1 MKLLEEF
8 KLYETLWEDAAT
20 ELNKNEYL
28 ISYEDKVFN
37 LATEEGLQ
45 SYIALRAP
53 KLGKKKVRVELK
65 QIIGHDK
72 EPTSREYIEAKNEL
86 IDISGKLE
94 AVEALFKVPL
104 RDVQSAGVFWK
115 IRRRLFELRAS
126 FKPQYEA
133 ARLKLLN
140 IVESA
145 NGKTKNSKTS
155 HSAESSCMWT
165 TPDGRQIDLNNPTA
179 VAEEIDHLI
188 QVTEQDYIS
197 YNNKRVASG
206 KPSKD
211 FSKLLK
217 SQRDVLVHEF
227 NYLRDAIIAPS
238 TVVDKKAAAEE
249 ELNRY
254 YYAYDTGALVP
265 KTVHEEFKLYENMWE
280 FTEETARLQEASDP
294 YTTKDFVWLS
304 DSYYADKFKR
314 AVLAY
319 LNGASL
325 EDALTDIKGELMA
338 AGSAPGS
345 RKTSL
350 AASVTTGEGEYC
362 IAYRVASWPANET
375 AETFVNADSKED
387 AEELFFDYMLDPDNY
402 DAGETVLDESD
413 ITIIDIYKKP

>member
-1 MKLLEEF
+1 MKLFEEF
-8 KLYETLWEDAAT
+8 KEYETLWEDSAT
-20 ELNKNEYL
+20 EPNKKEYL

-45 SYIALRAP
+45 SYITLRAP

-86 IDISGKLE
+86 IDIAGKLE
-94 AVEALFKVPL
+94 AVGALFKVPL
-104 RDVQSAGVFWK
+104 QDAQSTGIFYK
-115 IRRRLFELRAS
+115 MRRRLHELDDS

-140 IVESA
+140 VVEST
-145 NGKTKNSKTS
+145 NGKTKTSKTS
-155 HSAESSCMWT
+155 HSTESSCMWT
-165 TPDGRQIDLNNPTA
+165 TPDGRQIDLNNPTV

-206 KPSKD
+206 KPAKD

-227 NYLRDAIIAPS
+227 NHLRDAIIAPS

-265 KTVHEEFKLYENMWE
+265 KTVHEEFKLFEEMWE
-280 FTEETARLQEASDP
+280 DQAELKENNNAALNFEDCKNTLDVFKVWAQRLGYSKGNYPYEFMYHAFTMGTEGREIDDEWYDIQDDFEPWGVWSDLQTINEAGLD
-294 YTTKDFVWLS
+294 YHGMGFEKALQAQAE
-304 DSYYADKFKR
+304 YDKEK
-314 AVLAY
+314 L
-319 LNGASL
+319 GKQS
-325 EDALTDIKGELMA
+325 
-338 AGSAPGS
+338 
-345 RKTSL
+345 
-350 AASVTTGEGEYC
+350 
-362 IAYRVASWPANET
+362 
-375 AETFVNADSKED
+375 
-387 AEELFFDYMLDPDNY
+387 
-402 DAGETVLDESD
+402 
-413 ITIIDIYKKP
+413 